1 MNGGPSG
8 QSATQPSTP
17 NMQNRPPPG
26 FPLPNNVSNNLHIP
40 PSKQRNLAQQTNVGS
55 PMRPPMQM
63 PAVNNP
69 AQQPSIA
76 AIQRMLNQ
84 AAPVNPSGGPGG
96 IRPPMSAFP
105 QQINGKDIKP
115 YMLLQHMQYQQGQME
130 EGRPPL
136 PQLAN
141 QVPLASELFPQLD
154 RSGSLLDRV
163 TWTPSAEHDAALRRK
178 LTHGADVIE
187 SMSRASPLGK
197 GPGASGILGQVDP
210 TRMPEAIRAM
220 AEEVESGETS
230 GAEGGKGGKGKK
242 DEGSGM
248 PGQKKRRVQD
258 LAHTIDKALVINT
271 DVETVSGAHGSCRRC
286 KS

>member
-8 QSATQPSTP
+8 QPPTRPSTP
-17 NMQNRPPPG
+17 NIQNRPPPG

-40 PSKQRNLAQQTNVGS
+40 PSKQRNLVQQTNVGS

-63 PAVNNP
+63 PAVNNS

-84 AAPVNPSGGPGG
+84 AAPVHPSGGPGG

-105 QQINGKDIKP
+105 QQISGKDIKP
-115 YMLLQHMQYQQGQME
+115 YMLLQHMQHQQGQME

-141 QVPLASELFPQLD
+141 QVPLASEIYPQLD

-163 TWTPSAEHDAALRRK
+163 TWTPSVEHDAALRRH
-178 LTHGADVIE
+178 LTHGIDVLE
-187 SMSRASPLGK
+187 SISRASPLGK
-197 GPGASGILGQVDP
+197 GLGASGTLGQVH
-210 TRMPEAIRAM
+210 TSRMPEAVRAM

-230 GAEGGKGGKGKK
+230 DAEGGKGGKGKT

-248 PGQKKRRVQD
+248 PGQKKRKVQA
-258 LAHTIDKALVINT
+258 LADTIDKALVINM
-271 DVETVSGAHGSCRRC
+271 DVETVSGAHGSFRR
-286 KS
+286 S